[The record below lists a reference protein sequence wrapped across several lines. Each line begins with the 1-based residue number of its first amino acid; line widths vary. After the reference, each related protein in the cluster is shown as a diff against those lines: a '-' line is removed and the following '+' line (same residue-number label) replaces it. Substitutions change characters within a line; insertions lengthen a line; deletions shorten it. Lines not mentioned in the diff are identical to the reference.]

1 MSGSI
6 SILLEPNTLPE
17 RIIVED
23 IRLKLGEQIERTE
36 HLVRL
41 VPPNAL
47 AWKPQ
52 LQTTSTNLSH
62 LLGHL
67 LDCLAGVCAV
77 FHAAF
82 PHELA
87 HLAQLQSLPVN
98 HACQPEEALQRI
110 REYTAHIEQAFALC
124 NDNDLRRMIPSVFV
138 PQGETLL
145 TLLLGNLEHLI
156 NHKYQLFFY
165 LKLFGLPVTS
175 KDIYHWRG
183 APDDQG

>member
-1 MSGSI
+1 M
-6 SILLEPNTLPE
+6 
-17 RIIVED
+17 VED

-52 LQTTSTNLSH
+52 LQTTSTDLGH

-67 LDCLAGVCAV
+67 LDCLAGFCAV

-82 PHELA
+82 PDPLG
-87 HLAQLQSLPVN
+87 HLGRLQSLPVN
-98 HACQPEEALQRI
+98 HACEPQEALDRI
-110 REYTAHIEQAFALC
+110 REYTIHIEHGFDLC
-124 NDNDLRRMIPSVFV
+124 ADHDLKRMIPSVFV
-138 PQGETLL
+138 PEGESLL
-145 TLLLGNLEHLI
+145 TLLLGNLEHFI

-165 LKLFGLPVTS
+165 LKLLGLPVTS

-183 APDDQG
+183 EPAREKNERD